1 MQTQPE
7 ISLAEQ
13 LKALNAFVKLTQ
25 NPATIDAIYD
35 LDEVLRKTNL
45 STISIDYLKTQ
56 PEMAAIMKERYL
68 APVPNLQE
76 LLTYPRDSLGYRF
89 AAHLTTNHFEPEFY
103 RKRDVTDDISYIS
116 LRRSQTHDIHHVVT
130 GFGTDPSGEL
140 GLQAFQLAQM
150 RSPIALAIMTVGIVH
165 ALADSQILNAHMQQI
180 FQGWKMGLKAKP
192 LMAQKWED
200 HWQKPLA
207 QWRSEL
213 GIVPVAMD
221 ASYWA
226 SAA

>member
-13 LKALNAFVKLTQ
+13 LKALNAFVTLTQ
-25 NPATIDAIYD
+25 NPATFDAIYD

-45 STISIDYLKTQ
+45 STISIDYLKAQ
-56 PEMAAIMKERYL
+56 PEMAPIMQERYL

-150 RSPIALAIMTVGIVH
+150 RSPIAIAIMTVGIVN

-200 HWQKPLA
+200 HWEKPLA

-226 SAA
+226 NAA

>member
-7 ISLAEQ
+7 ISLAEK
-13 LKALNAFVKLTQ
+13 LKALNAFVTLTQ
-25 NPATIDAIYD
+25 KSAVFDAIYD

-45 STISIDYLKTQ
+45 STISIDYLKAQ
-56 PEMAAIMKERYL
+56 PEMVPIMQERYL

-89 AAHLTTNHFEPEFY
+89 AAHLTVNHFDPEFY

-150 RSPIALAIMTVGIVH
+150 RSPIAIAIMTAGMFR

-180 FQGWKMGLKAKP
+180 FQGWEMGLKAKP

-200 HWQKPLA
+200 HWEKPLA

-213 GIVPVAMD
+213 GIIPV
-221 ASYWA
+221 Y
-226 SAA
+226 